1 MKIQSF
7 KTSGRIY
14 LSLILLLL
22 VQGFG
27 LYSADASHDTRPF
40 TLTIAH
46 INDSHANLEPSSL
59 TLTVNGKKTYTTIGG
74 FPAVTAKVLQLRQ
87 SKKNFLFL
95 DAGDVFQ
102 GSLYFTKYR
111 GMADL
116 EFLKLMKLDAMCT
129 GNHEF
134 DKGPVALAIFISG
147 AHKQFPVL
155 AANISTEKERFL
167 AGKLKPYEIKK
178 FGKRKVGI
186 IGLTTTETPAV
197 SSPGPRLVFND
208 PLPVVK
214 TLVAELTRKGVDIII
229 VLSHQGFQCDIE
241 MAKAVEGIDIVVGGH
256 THTLLGRFDTIPDLS
271 PEAEYPYVVKNPKQ
285 DPVLIVQAWEKSKIL
300 GVLDVEFDKAGKV
313 VKYSGQPVIL
323 TGNKS
328 TDFQQKNAEGQ
339 KEPVD
344 AETFKAI
351 ADFIEKEPALE
362 MKTENKQADAL
373 LTKFSAPILEL
384 KQAIIGRSNVD
395 LWNVRQ
401 PGDKHETA
409 GVLKDGSMIAP
420 VVADA
425 LLWKAKSLKD
435 KNTQIVI
442 QNAGGVRGDLP
453 AGDITIGQVYELL
466 PFGNTL
472 VLLDLDGASLKQLLK
487 ATILKADGAFPY
499 PAGLRYG
506 VDLNKP
512 DEGFFIT
519 VQVETINGWEDLK
532 DDQIYHIAINSFIA
546 SGKDGYTV
554 FGDVKSKDDTG
565 FGDAEIFMEYLKESR
580 ALKSPESRVK
590 VIRGQGSGEIE
601 KIE

>member
-1 MKIQSF
+1 MKKRF
-7 KTSGRIY
+7 LKLSGPI
-14 LSLILLLL
+14 SLLMVLLLF
-22 VQGFG
+22 VQGYG
-27 LYSADASHDTRPF
+27 IYGADASRDAKPF

-46 INDSHANLEPSSL
+46 LNDTHANLEPSPL
-59 TLTVNGKKTYTTIGG
+59 TLSVNGKKIYTTVGG

-87 SKKNFLFL
+87 NNKNFLFL

-155 AANISTEKERFL
+155 SANISVEKERFL
-167 AGKLKPYEIKK
+167 VGKLKPYEIKK
-178 FGKRKVGI
+178 FGSRKVGI

-197 SSPGPRLVFND
+197 SSPGQRLVFND
-208 PLPVVK
+208 PIPVVK
-214 TLVAELTRKGVDIII
+214 TLVAELTRKGVNIII
-229 VLSHQGFQCDIE
+229 LLSHQGFQNDIE
-241 MAKAVEGIDIVVGGH
+241 LAKAVDGVDVVVGGH
-256 THTLLGRFDTIPDLS
+256 THTLLGRFETIPDLS
-271 PEAEYPYVVKNPKQ
+271 PEAEYPYVVKNPQQ
-285 DPVLIVQAWEKSKIL
+285 DTVLIVQAWEKDKIL

-313 VKYSGQPVIL
+313 VNYSGQPVFL
-323 TGNKS
+323 TGNKP
-328 TDFQQKNAEGQ
+328 TDFQHKNADGQ

-344 AETFKAI
+344 AETFKII
-351 ADFIEKEPALE
+351 ADFIEKDPALE
-362 MKTENKQADAL
+362 MISANKEAGAL

-384 KQAIIGRSNVD
+384 KQAIIGHSKVD

-401 PGDKHETA
+401 PGDTHETS
-409 GVLKDGSMIAP
+409 GVLDNGSMIAP

-425 LLWKAKSLKD
+425 LLWKAKSLKN

-472 VLLDLDGASLKQLLK
+472 VLLDLDGAGLKQVLK
-487 ATILKADGAFPY
+487 TTILKADGAFPY
-499 PAGLRYG
+499 PAGLRYA
-506 VDLNKP
+506 VDLNKA
-512 DEGFFIT
+512 DDGFFIT
-519 VQVETINGWEDLK
+519 VQVETNEGWADLK
-532 DDQIYHIAINSFIA
+532 DDEIYHIAINSFIA
-546 SGKDGYTV
+546 SGKDSYTV
-554 FGDVKSKDDTG
+554 FGNVKDKDDTG
-565 FGDAEIFMEYLKESR
+565 FGDAEIFMEYVRESKP
-580 ALKSPESRVK
+580 LTYPESRVK
-590 VIRGQGSGEIE
+590 VI
-601 KIE
+601 KK

>member
-1 MKIQSF
+1 MKKQIIKS
-7 KTSGRIY
+7 SGA
-14 LSLILLLL
+14 LVLFMVLLLL
-22 VQGFG
+22 LQGYG
-27 LYSADASHDTRPF
+27 IHAADTSRNTKPF
-40 TLTIAH
+40 ALTIAH
-46 INDSHANLEPSSL
+46 FNDSHANLEPSPL
-59 TLTVNGKKTYTTIGG
+59 TLNINGTKTYTTIGG

-87 SKKNFLFL
+87 TKKNFLFL
-95 DAGDVFQ
+95 HAGDVFQ

-155 AANISTEKERFL
+155 AANISAEKDRFL

-178 FGKRKVGI
+178 FGSRKVGI
-186 IGLTTTETPAV
+186 IGITTTETPAV
-197 SSPGPRLVFND
+197 SSPGQKLVFND
-208 PLPVVK
+208 PIPVVK

-229 VLSHQGFQCDIE
+229 VLSHEGFQCDIQL
-241 MAKAVEGIDIVVGGH
+241 AKTVEGVDVIVGGH
-256 THTLLGRFDTIPDLS
+256 THTLLGRFETIPDLS
-271 PEAEYPYVVKNPKQ
+271 PEAEYPYVVKNPQQ
-285 DPVLIVQAWEKSKIL
+285 DNVLIVQAWEKDKIL
-300 GVLDVEFDKAGKV
+300 GVLDVEFDNTGKV
-313 VKYSGQPVIL
+313 VNYSGQPVIL
-323 TGNKS
+323 TGNKP
-328 TDFQQKNAEGQ
+328 TDFLQKNADDQ
-339 KEPVD
+339 KEPVN

-351 ADFIEKEPALE
+351 ADFIEKDPALE
-362 MKTENKQADAL
+362 MKTENKQAEAL
-373 LTKFSAPILEL
+373 LAKFSAPIREL
-384 KQAIIGRSNVD
+384 KQAIIGHGKED

-425 LLWKAKSLKD
+425 LLWKAKSLKN

-466 PFGNTL
+466 PFANTL
-472 VLLDLDGASLKQLLK
+472 VLLDLDGASLKQVLK
-487 ATILKADGAFPY
+487 ATILKSDGAFPY
-499 PAGLRYG
+499 PAGLRYA
-506 VDLNKP
+506 VDLNKT
-512 DEGFFIT
+512 DNDFFLT
-519 VQVETINGWEDLK
+519 VQVETNNDWVDIK
-532 DDQIYHIAINSFIA
+532 DEEIYHIAINRFIA

-554 FGDVKSKDDTG
+554 IGNAKDKDDTG

-580 ALKSPESRVK
+580 ALTAQKSRVK
-590 VIRGQGSGEIE
+590 VIRN
-601 KIE
+601 